1 ARLVSLGPTL
11 SNVPEAQVIAL
22 QCRDLLNND
31 LRFAADVEFAERE
44 IAHLERLGRGPAP
57 PNTGSTA
64 RLPRLYGLAA
74 CLIVA
79 CTSVVALWR
88 RTRPRYP
95 EGSARYQQAL
105 ADVKTAFKA
114 TGLTV

>member
-1 ARLVSLGPTL
+1 V
-11 SNVPEAQVIAL
+11 

-44 IAHLERLGRGPAP
+44 VGHLERLGRCPVP
-57 PNTGSTA
+57 PNSGSTA
-64 RLPRLYGLAA
+64 RVPRPYVLAVFLSLA
-74 CLIVA
+74 STSIV
-79 CTSVVALWR
+79 VLWP

-114 TGLTV
+114 TGLTVQGTGHR